1 MNNYDYLIVGSG
13 LFGATFAHQARQQ
26 GKKCLVIDKR
36 PHLGGNVYCENIEGI
51 NVHKYGAHIFHT
63 NNKAVWDFVNS
74 IVPFNRYTNS
84 PVANYHG
91 KLYNLPFNMNT
102 FYQMWGV
109 TTPEEAKAKIEEQR
123 AEACEMLKV
132 KSERFSSSFS
142 FSSKLSSSFSFSS
155 KFEPQNLEEQALM
168 LVGKDIFETL
178 IKEYTEKQWGRKCS
192 ELPAFIIKRLPVRLV
207 YDNNYFNDAYQGIPI
222 GGYNKLIEGLL
233 AGIECKTNTDFFTC
247 PRTYDPKAELFTIQ
261 LPMANSQ
268 QPIAN
273 RKPSTVNCKQ
283 IIYTG
288 PIDQYFN
295 FQYGQLNWRS
305 VRFETKTIN
314 TPNYQGNA
322 VVNYTSHEQPYTRI
336 IEHKHF
342 EMFGQAVYDCPKT
355 VISEEY
361 SAEYQPGMEQ
371 YYPVNDDK
379 NNQLADKY
387 RALAAQEP
395 NVLFGG
401 RLAEYKYYDMAPIIE
416 KALNFFS

>member
-13 LFGATFAHQARQQ
+13 LFGATFAYQARQQ

-123 AEACEMLKV
+123 AEAV
-132 KSERFSSSFS
+132 ERFLNESSGRAERKVQGSWTS
-142 FSSKLSSSFSFSS
+142 QAAEPSAGLMVDGVYQ
-155 KFEPQNLEEQALM
+155 PQNLEEQALM

-233 AGIECKTNTDFFTC
+233 AGIECKTNTDFF
-247 PRTYDPKAELFTIQ
+247 DWKAGKYSDI
-261 LPMANSQ
+261 LP
-268 QPIAN
+268 QPSDIG
-273 RKPSTVNCKQ
+273 RIV
-283 IIYTG
+283 YTG

-295 FQYGQLNWRS
+295 FQYGHLNWRS

-416 KALNFFS
+416 KVLSLRF

>member
-51 NVHKYGAHIFHT
+51 NVHKYGAHICHT

-84 PVANYHG
+84 PIANYHG

-123 AEACEMLKV
+123 AEALQQLT
-132 KSERFSSSFS
+132 SRFSSSFS
-142 FSSKLSSSFSFSS
+142 FSSKLSSSFSS

-233 AGIECKTNTDFFTC
+233 AGIECKTNTDFF
-247 PRTYDPKAELFTIQ
+247 DWKAGKYSDI
-261 LPMANSQ
+261 LP
-268 QPIAN
+268 QPSDIG
-273 RKPSTVNCKQ
+273 RIV
-283 IIYTG
+283 YTG

-295 FQYGQLNWRS
+295 FQYGHLNWRS
-305 VRFETKTIN
+305 VRFETKTID

-361 SAEYQPGMEQ
+361 STEYQPGMEQ

-387 RALAAQEP
+387 RALAEKEP

-401 RLAEYKYYDMAPIIE
+401 RLADYKYYDMAPIIE
-416 KALNFFS
+416 KALFLAI